1 MTFDLVIV
9 FVLVVVAVALFLLE
23 RLSIGLV
30 AVMVMAALM
39 LTGVLTVEEGLS
51 GFSSRA
57 TVTIGAMFMLSEG
70 VRRTGILDRVAGRLN
85 VVGRGRPTL
94 TLFLM
99 MLTVATVSSLI
110 NNTAAVAIFIPVALT
125 AAEAMKVSPSRL
137 LMPISFASM
146 LGGVCT
152 LIGTSTNILVSEIAE
167 QHGMPG
173 IGMFELTPVGL
184 GFVVVGFLFLLTL
197 GRFLIPGRRPS
208 RTMSGYELDRYISD
222 LVVLE
227 DSPLVDQPLMEDEDL
242 AAAMVDVMDV
252 RRDGRVLQGEVSE
265 IEPQPGD
272 VLRVHGEAEQLDRFT
287 QRAGLELVG
296 EGDWRE
302 ADPRGEDHVL
312 LEILVAPDSPLAGK
326 LIRRAAISER
336 LGAVLLAIRQ
346 RGALRHT
353 HLENVRLKA
362 GDCLLIAADRHR
374 LEDIEKDPA
383 VVVVNSFEHTGYRRH
398 KTGIALAV
406 IAGVVL
412 STAFGFTPIA
422 VSAIVGVVVM
432 MLTGC
437 LEVEEG
443 LQSVH
448 WEVILLLAGMIP
460 LGVALEKTGGAALIA
475 ESLTGWLGVWGPQVV
490 LSGLLLLT
498 MMLTS
503 ILNNQAAAVLL
514 APMVIQ
520 MARTL
525 EIDPRA
531 FLMAVTYGASL
542 SFITPIG
549 YQTNTMI
556 YGPGQYRFADFFR
569 VGIGLNLL
577 LWIAGTIFIPLV
589 WPLQG

>member
-9 FVLVVVAVALFLLE
+9 FALVGLAVTLFLLE

-30 AVMVMAALM
+30 AIMVMAALM

-70 VRRTGILDRVAGRLN
+70 VRRTGILDRIASRLTRT
-85 VVGRGRPTL
+85 GQGRPTF
-94 TLFLM
+94 TLLLM
-99 MLTVATVSSLI
+99 MLTVAAVSSLI

-125 AAEAMKVSPSRL
+125 AAEAMKISPSHL

-167 QHGMPG
+167 AHGMPG
-173 IGMFELTPVGL
+173 IGMFELTPVGI
-184 GFVVVGFLFLLTL
+184 GFVVVGFLFLLTI
-197 GRFLIPGRRPS
+197 GRLLIPGRRPS
-208 RTMSGYELDRYISD
+208 RSMSGYQLDKYISD
-222 LVVLE
+222 VVVLE
-227 DSPLVDQPLMEDEDL
+227 NSCLVGRPLLEDEDVVT
-242 AAAMVDVMDV
+242 AKIDVMDV
-252 RRDGRVLQGEVSE
+252 RREGRVLQGEVPE
-265 IEPQPGD
+265 IEPRPGD
-272 VLRVHGEAEQLDRFT
+272 VLRVHGEAAQLDQFIK
-287 QRAGLELVG
+287 RAGLELMGV
-296 EGDWRE
+296 GDWRE
-302 ADPRGEDHVL
+302 DDPRHEDHLL
-312 LEILVAPDSPLAGK
+312 LEVLVAPDSPLAGK
-326 LIRRAAISER
+326 RIRRTAIAER
-336 LGAVLLAIRQ
+336 LGVTLLAIRQ

-353 HLENVRLKA
+353 DLENVRLKA
-362 GDCLLIAADRHR
+362 GDCLLVAADRHR
-374 LEDIEKDPA
+374 LEDIEADPA
-383 VVVVNSFEHTGYRRH
+383 VIVVNSFEHSGYRHR
-398 KTGIALAV
+398 KTPIALTV

-412 STAFGFTPIA
+412 STAFGLAPIA

-475 ESLTGWLGVWGPQVV
+475 EGLTGWLGVWGPQVV

-520 MARTL
+520 MALSL

-569 VGIGLNLL
+569 VGFGLNIL
-577 LWIAGTIFIPLV
+577 LWIAGTLLIPLA
-589 WPLQG
+589 WPLQ